1 MFSSVLFRKVLIS
14 VIFIFLG
21 YSAVLL
27 FFCFPLI
34 NPELID
40 PELVNTELH
49 YRIILFLIP
58 AFSVSIIIIIL
69 FLNHILRP
77 ITHLKEIAEQ
87 YILKGDISFCSYI
100 TGKGE
105 IGTLGSALHKMGKN
119 FGLIKQKLLDCQNE
133 CNELI
138 RENELTRE
146 RAYDYSLVIK
156 RLEQKIENSSAEEA
170 SLRKSE
176 DRYRAM
182 LENIEEFFYEV
193 DLLGNLIFFNDA
205 FYKMMGYSK
214 DELVGMNF
222 REFTDEETEIK
233 AFQTFEKAYETG
245 KPRRGFEWRLI
256 RKDGTVC
263 YVEISV
269 SLIKD
274 DSDEV
279 IGFRGIARDIS
290 DLLFLVYHDS
300 LTGLYNRKAF
310 FQRLKETLAF
320 AKRDQIE
327 KNIFYLD
334 LDRFKQVNDNFGH
347 DIGDEVLKEVA
358 IRLKASLRETDHVC
372 RLGGDEFTV
381 ILNNAQ
387 PSCPETA
394 AIRIIE
400 NLSQPYRI
408 KDHVVDFISPSI
420 GISAYPKDAVEIEEL
435 IKCADIAMYEAKKE
449 HGSFIFYDKSMEGV
463 LPAGTIE

>member
-1 MFSSVLFRKVLIS
+1 MVKDCGI
-14 VIFIFLG
+14 
-21 YSAVLL
+21 
-27 FFCFPLI
+27 
-34 NPELID
+34 
-40 PELVNTELH
+40 
-49 YRIILFLIP
+49 
-58 AFSVSIIIIIL
+58 
-69 FLNHILRP
+69 
-77 ITHLKEIAEQ
+77 
-87 YILKGDISFCSYI
+87 
-100 TGKGE
+100 
-105 IGTLGSALHKMGKN
+105 
-119 FGLIKQKLLDCQNE
+119 IKQKLADCQNKRNQLIRD
-133 CNELI
+133 NELA
-138 RENELTRE
+138 RE
-146 RAYDYSLVIK
+146 RAYDCSLTVK
-156 RLEQKIENSSAEEA
+156 RLEQKIENSRAEEI

-222 REFTDEETEIK
+222 REFTDEETEAK
-233 AFQTFEKAYETG
+233 AFETFRKAYETG

-256 RKDGTVC
+256 RKDKTIC

-274 DSDEV
+274 DTNET

-310 FQRLKETLAF
+310 FQKLKETLAF
-320 AKRDQIE
+320 AKRDEIE
-327 KNIFYLD
+327 KNIFYMD

-358 IRLKASLRETDHVC
+358 IRLKASLRETDHIC

-381 ILNNAQ
+381 ILNNVQ

-394 AIRIIE
+394 ARRIIE
-400 NLSQPYRI
+400 NLSRPYKI
-408 KDHVVDFISPSI
+408 KDHVIDFITPSI
-420 GISAYPKDAVEIEEL
+420 GISAYPKDAVDIEEL
-435 IKCADIAMYEAKKE
+435 IKCADVAMYEAKKNR
-449 HGSFIFYDKSMEGV
+449 GTFMFYNKSMVHIVVPEKNS
-463 LPAGTIE
+463 IDQD

>member
-1 MFSSVLFRKVLIS
+1 MFSSVLFRKLLIS
-14 VIFIFLG
+14 AIVIFLG
-21 YSAVLL
+21 YSAVFLFFYFPLLNAELYNQFLL
-27 FFCFPLI
+27 FFFAA
-34 NPELID
+34 
-40 PELVNTELH
+40 
-49 YRIILFLIP
+49 FLI
-58 AFSVSIIIIIL
+58 FIIIIFLI
-69 FLNHILRP
+69 LNHVLMP
-77 ITHLKEIAEQ
+77 VKYLKDIAKEFL
-87 YILKGDISFCSYI
+87 LKGDISLCSYI

-105 IGTLGSALHKMGKN
+105 IGILGAALYKMGRK
-119 FGLIKQKLLDCQNE
+119 FGIIEKKLLDCKNE
-133 CNELI
+133 CSELI
-138 RENELTRE
+138 QENDLTRE
-146 RAYDYSLVIK
+146 RAYDYSLAIK
-156 RLEQKIENSSAEEA
+156 RLEQQIANNLDEKA

-233 AFQTFEKAYETG
+233 AFQTFKRAYETG
-245 KPRRGFEWRLI
+245 KSKKGFEWRLI
-256 RKDGTVC
+256 RKDGTLC

-274 DSDEV
+274 SSDEV

-310 FQRLKETLAF
+310 FQRLQETLAF

-327 KNIFYLD
+327 KNIFYMD
-334 LDRFKQVNDNFGH
+334 IDRFKQVNDNYGH
-347 DIGDEVLKEVA
+347 DVGDEVLKEVA
-358 IRLKASLRETDHVC
+358 VRLKASLRETDHIC

-381 ILNNAQ
+381 ILNNFQ
-387 PSCPETA
+387 PSCPKA
-394 AIRIIE
+394 AAKRIIK

-408 KDHVVDFISPSI
+408 KDHVIDFITPSI
-420 GISAYPKDAVEIEEL
+420 GISAYPKDAVDMEKL
-435 IKCADIAMYEAKKE
+435 IKCADIAMYEAKKDR
-449 HGSFIFYDKSMEGV
+449 GSFIFYDKSMEK
-463 LPAGTIE
+463 PALLSK

>member
-1 MFSSVLFRKVLIS
+1 MFSSVLFRKLLIS

-21 YSAVLL
+21 YSAAFL
-27 FFCFPLI
+27 FFYLP
-34 NPELID
+34 
-40 PELVNTELH
+40 LVNAGLH
-49 YRIILFLIP
+49 DRIFVFSFTAFLI
-58 AFSVSIIIIIL
+58 SIIIIIL
-69 FLNHILRP
+69 ILNHVLTP
-77 ITHLKEIAEQ
+77 IKHLKEIAEEF
-87 YILKGDISFCSYI
+87 IVKGDISLCSYI
-100 TGKGE
+100 AGKGE
-105 IGTLGSALHKMGKN
+105 IGILGSAIYKMGKN
-119 FGLIKQKLLDCQNE
+119 FGIINKKLLDCQND

-146 RAYDYSLVIK
+146 RAYDYSLTIK
-156 RLEQKIENSSAEEA
+156 RLELKIEASSAEEV

-233 AFQTFEKAYETG
+233 VFQTFKKAYETG

-256 RKDGTVC
+256 RKDGTIC

-274 DSDEV
+274 DSGES

-320 AKRDQIE
+320 AKRDQVE
-327 KNIFYLD
+327 KNIFYMD
-334 LDRFKQVNDNFGH
+334 LDRFKQVNDNYGH
-347 DIGDEVLKEVA
+347 DVGDEVLKEVA
-358 IRLKASLRETDHVC
+358 IRLKASLRETDHIC

-381 ILNNAQ
+381 ILNNFQ

-394 AIRIIE
+394 ANRIIE
-400 NLSQPYRI
+400 NLSRPYRV
-408 KDHVVDFISPSI
+408 KDHVIDFITPSI
-420 GISAYPKDAVEIEEL
+420 GISSYPKDAVDMEEL
-435 IKCADIAMYEAKKE
+435 LKCADVAMYEAKKDR
-449 HGSFIFYDKSMEGV
+449 GNFVFYDKSMEHV
-463 LPAGTIE
+463 LAHETTG